1 MRRLTVITSLIFIM
15 IGVYGVTGPSA
26 APTTPSTSA
35 NSPSYYLITWTSGQ
49 APTITQSQG
58 TPPATAAVPASESSC
73 VWDLLPPSKENSTTI
88 DEVATASCSADVY
101 FVSGTDQLWRGVSKG
116 PYLIGSDYENSDN
129 GFIAWLVEG
138 ACPKNQTWAYWAN
151 IPTIHACSDENGCVN
166 TGDLSSPIHYWS
178 C

>member
-1 MRRLTVITSLIFIM
+1 MRRLTLITALFLVLM
-15 IGVYGVTGPSA
+15 CVYAVTGPAAA
-26 APTTPSTSA
+26 APTPAPGTGA
-35 NSPSYYLITWTSGQ
+35 AYYLGTWTKGQ
-49 APTITQSQG
+49 APTVTQSQG
-58 TPPATAAVPASESSC
+58 TAPATAAIPATESSC
-73 VWDLLPPSKENSTTI
+73 VWDLLPPDKENSTTI
-88 DEVATASCSADVY
+88 DEAATASCSADVY

-151 IPTIHACSDENGCVN
+151 IPTIHACSDENGCIN